1 MLEWGLGSLIVAIVA
16 AILGFGGNA
25 GATVDLARTV
35 FEVAI
40 AIFAMSAFA
49 RMMRGNG

>member
-16 AILGFGGNA
+16 ATLGFGGRE
-25 GATVDLARTV
+25 GVTVDMARTV

-40 AIFAMSAFA
+40 ALFAMSALA

>member
-35 FEVAI
+35 FELAI
-40 AIFAMSAFA
+40 AVFAMSAVT